1 MNLNENKY
9 TEFALI
15 KEMLETGEI
24 LKNVRIDEIK
34 KLAAS
39 LKNQKNFLTG
49 EGSSRIFPAKK
60 IIADAMRNQWK
71 GSFTTEAATQALE
84 YNLDTYNVFVA
95 SNSGK
100 TKEGVRLI
108 KSLREQKHNSICG
121 VIANEN
127 TPIQN
132 ESDIN
137 YLLVCGEEK
146 AVAATKSV
154 VEQAIF
160 YDILFRSMNDA
171 PLPDLS
177 KLGDLITKVLET
189 TISKDITS
197 ELSKSPVVYWAG
209 RNDGVAE
216 ELALKT
222 NEITRK
228 KSDFLEGTYAVHGI
242 EEVMNPNECVIWVAP
257 FKSEEEKFADVLSK
271 GVGNKVFAI
280 HHEQTSFD
288 TILIPE
294 YGEFTPYL
302 QLACGWNVMVEIGI
316 ETSIQIDKPTRAR
329 KVGNE
334 FIG

>member
-1 MNLNENKY
+1 MNLNDNQY
-9 TEFALI
+9 NQFALV
-15 KEMLETGEI
+15 KEMLETGDI
-24 LKNVRIDEIK
+24 LKNVKIDDIK
-34 KLAAS
+34 KLAGS
-39 LKNQKNFLTG
+39 LKNQKFFLTG

-60 IIADAMRNQWK
+60 VIADAMRNNWK

-84 YNLDTYNVFVA
+84 YKLNQHDVFVA

-108 KSLREQKHNSICG
+108 KSLRENNHSSIFG
-121 VIANEN
+121 VIANDN
-127 TPIQN
+127 SPIQL
-132 ESDIN
+132 ESDN
-137 YLLVCGEEK
+137 HYLLVCGKEE

-160 YDILFRSMNDA
+160 YDILFRALNDA
-171 PLPDLS
+171 PMPDLN
-177 KLGDLITKVLET
+177 KLGDLITEVLST
-189 TISKDITS
+189 SISPEITDCIT
-197 ELSKSPVVYWAG
+197 KSPVIYWAG

-242 EEVMNPNECVIWVAP
+242 EEVMNPDESVIWIAP
-257 FKSEEEKFADVLSK
+257 FKSEEEKFEEVLCK
-271 GVGNKVFAI
+271 GVGNKVVAI
-280 HHEQTSFD
+280 HHEQTSFE
-288 TILIPE
+288 TIIIPE

-302 QLACGWNVMVEIGI
+302 QLASGWNVMVEIGI
-316 ETSIQIDKPTRAR
+316 KTGIQLDKPTRAR

>member
-9 TEFALI
+9 TEFALV

-24 LKNVRIDEIK
+24 LKNVSIDEIK
-34 KLAAS
+34 KIASS
-39 LKNQKNFLTG
+39 LKNNKNFLTG

-60 IIADAMRNQWK
+60 VIADALRNDWN

-84 YNLDTYNVFVA
+84 YNLNAYNVFVA

-108 KSLREQKHNSICG
+108 KALKEQKHSSICG
-121 VIANEN
+121 VIANDN

-132 ESDIN
+132 ESDAH

-160 YDILFRSMNDA
+160 YDILFRSINDA

-177 KLGDLITKVLET
+177 KLGDLITSVLES
-189 TISKDITS
+189 TISPDIVNQ
-197 ELSKSPVVYWAG
+197 LAQSPIVYWAG

-242 EEVMNPNECVIWVAP
+242 EEVMNPNESVIWISP
-257 FKSEEEKFADVLSK
+257 FKSEEEKFTDVLSK
-271 GVGNKVFAI
+271 GVGNKVFTI
-280 HHEQTSFD
+280 HHEETSFD
-288 TILIPE
+288 NILIPE

-302 QLACGWNVMVEIGI
+302 QLACGWSVMVEIGI
-316 ETSIQIDKPTRAR
+316 ETNIQLDKPTRAR